1 MVVSYPGV
9 AFSFSQ
15 ELGRIELEESTSINF
30 SFHSSSSSREIPDV
44 KVSIG
49 RLTSEDIL
57 CDFGAPLRTFW
68 KEDFSKPR
76 KAFSSLLSLDI
87 FVPHT
92 SELRPVALS
101 VGPYEDTYPPR
112 VKRALCWTA

>member
-1 MVVSYPGV
+1 MHKRD
-9 AFSFSQ
+9 
-15 ELGRIELEESTSINF
+15 LGSIELEESTSINF

-57 CDFGAPLRTFW
+57 CDFVNH
-68 KEDFSKPR
+68 E

-112 VKRALCWTA
+112 LISVAHQDWLGKTANPYFMSLG